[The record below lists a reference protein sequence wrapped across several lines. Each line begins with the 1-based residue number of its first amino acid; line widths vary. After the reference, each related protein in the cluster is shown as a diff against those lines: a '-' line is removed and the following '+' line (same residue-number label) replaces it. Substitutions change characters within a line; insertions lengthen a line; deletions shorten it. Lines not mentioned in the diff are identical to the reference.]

1 MKHIVFFIH
10 VISFMFG
17 CVTIVLSILSYLKYN
32 SRLIKYFTLFL
43 ISMLAILMERTIMY
57 YQLVSVLDGEYL
69 SVILWVISCLGS
81 GLLMYSLPL
90 FTYELLQLNLSEGKK
105 LIFSLL
111 AFLPIISLVLYYT
124 LPYKIIILNVI
135 NLIIFITLLYC
146 LCLGVILMKSVKL
159 PATRKIIKT
168 FLIIFGFWIP
178 LMFIDFRLQEVPVFQ
193 NTFPYGLL
201 SLPIFYFVWNFFS
214 LYFGF
219 NYLDNFVHS
228 LVEKEQ
234 KDGFEETLEEDK
246 LENAFFERYKFTNR
260 EREVIQLLVKGY
272 SYKMISEEL
281 VISFTTARTHGY
293 NIYQKAGVRNKI
305 ELINLMK
312 QNH

>member
-69 SVILWVISCLGS
+69 TVILWVISCLGS

-124 LPYKIIILNVI
+124 
-135 NLIIFITLLYC
+135 
-146 LCLGVILMKSVKL
+146 
-159 PATRKIIKT
+159 
-168 FLIIFGFWIP
+168 
-178 LMFIDFRLQEVPVFQ
+178 
-193 NTFPYGLL
+193 
-201 SLPIFYFVWNFFS
+201 
-214 LYFGF
+214 
-219 NYLDNFVHS
+219 
-228 LVEKEQ
+228 
-234 KDGFEETLEEDK
+234 
-246 LENAFFERYKFTNR
+246 
-260 EREVIQLLVKGY
+260 
-272 SYKMISEEL
+272 
-281 VISFTTARTHGY
+281 
-293 NIYQKAGVRNKI
+293 
-305 ELINLMK
+305 
-312 QNH
+312 